1 MNRSATSPAATLDLL
16 ALAFTVF
23 NGLRTLA
30 YLPTIWSIV
39 DSGRSD
45 QHALF
50 TWFTWFGANATMAAW
65 VDKARQL
72 IDDGVKPPHVE
83 GRGKHPKPAL
93 EMVPA
98 FRKALDASGAAKA
111 GYAALPPSAQRD
123 YLEWIAD
130 AKRAETRDRRIAQ
143 AIGWLAE
150 GKRRNWKYETC

>member
-65 VDKARQL
+65 VWRSGGRCDRVVLVNIANAVL
-72 IDDGVKPPHVE
+72 CLATGVV
-83 GRGKHPKPAL
+83 
-93 EMVPA
+93 
-98 FRKALDASGAAKA
+98 
-111 GYAALPPSAQRD
+111 
-123 YLEWIAD
+123 IAWY
-130 AKRAETRDRRIAQ
+130 RT
-143 AIGWLAE
+143 
-150 GKRRNWKYETC
+150 